1 MTSDS
6 LPLFPLRVVL
16 LPDEILPLHIF
27 EERYK
32 EMINECLDHG
42 GPFGVVLAENNEIR
56 NIGCAARVTNVLE
69 RFPDGKLNIMT
80 QGKERF
86 RILHPYQE
94 LAYMTADV
102 EYFDDPPES
111 EASPDLAEKII
122 DAISDADTGKS
133 HVTDEIRRDFK
144 KLSFRAGAMLGLSL
158 SSKQMLLESVSPD
171 ERAEIIL
178 EMLEESRRTSVNLK
192 TIQENDTHR
201 NGHQN
206 GHFKK

>member
-1 MTSDS
+1 MASVP

-16 LPDEILPLHIF
+16 LPEEILPLHIF

-32 EMINECLDHG
+32 QMINECLDHG
-42 GPFGVVLAENNEIR
+42 GPFGVILAENNGIR
-56 NIGCAARVTNVLE
+56 NIGCTARITNVLE
-69 RFPDGKLNIMT
+69 RFPDGRLNIMT

-86 RILHPYQE
+86 RILQHYQQFPY
-94 LAYMTADV
+94 LTADV
-102 EYFDDPPES
+102 EYFDDPPECEPS
-111 EASPDLAEKII
+111 VELAEKII
-122 DAISDADTGKS
+122 TALSDAATGES
-133 HVTDEIRRDFK
+133 QVTEEIRRDLK

-158 SSKQMLLESVSPD
+158 SGKQMLLESISPD

-178 EMLEESRRTSVNLK
+178 EMLEETRANENFK
-192 TIQENDTHR
+192 NIQRKDANQ